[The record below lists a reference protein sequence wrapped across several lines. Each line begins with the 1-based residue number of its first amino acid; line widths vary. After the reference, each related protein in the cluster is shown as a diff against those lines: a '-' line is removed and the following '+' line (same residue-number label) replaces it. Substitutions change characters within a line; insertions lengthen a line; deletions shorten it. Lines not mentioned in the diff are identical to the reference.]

1 MRYRGGAFHQT
12 LAIPPRAFRSCG
24 IWLVRTSNLHSA
36 GACAA
41 LLKDH
46 SWIDRLSS
54 RVRVLVVDDDD
65 DGRAVMKLSLELD
78 GACVDA
84 AASAP
89 AALDTLATITPDVIV
104 TDIAMPPMDGY
115 AFLARLKG
123 APAWRDIPVIAVTGI
138 SRVDGETTGFAEYLV
153 KPVDP
158 AAVTAAILRV
168 LPSAD
173 AAASAS
179 P

>member
-78 GACVDA
+78 GARVDDA
-84 AASAP
+84 VSAL
-89 AALDTLATITPDVIV
+89 AALDTLATMTPDV
-104 TDIAMPPMDGY
+104 M
-115 AFLARLKG
+115 
-123 APAWRDIPVIAVTGI
+123 
-138 SRVDGETTGFAEYLV
+138 
-153 KPVDP
+153 
-158 AAVTAAILRV
+158 VTAAILRV
-168 LPSAD
+168 LAVRHAHGAHVGVRAGEASPPPVVPAD
-173 AAASAS
+173 ARERRAQALRRPRKYARIRAGAVSS
-179 P
+179 VG